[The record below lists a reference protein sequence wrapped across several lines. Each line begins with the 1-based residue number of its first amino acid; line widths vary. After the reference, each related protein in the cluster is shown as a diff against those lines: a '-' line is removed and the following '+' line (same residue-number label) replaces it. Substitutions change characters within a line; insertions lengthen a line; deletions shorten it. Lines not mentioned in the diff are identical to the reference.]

1 MLGNFPRAGSIFL
14 SDHLQEIGSLKAR
27 HRSTLEALG
36 EDPSPDS
43 IFSTPDI
50 AFGGGSKKL
59 HKRLMD
65 ELRGNEARLLK
76 QRAEAMPRDD
86 PRAEAFLCGWQ
97 CPFANRFP
105 LTISS
110 EVRLT
115 SGEFTTALCRKLGL
129 PVPLLLTAV
138 GVPLSNNAN
147 SAKKV
152 GDAHGHAYTAV
163 TGATGDHARTLHDTI
178 LFDL

>member
-1 MLGNFPRAGSIFL
+1 LK
-14 SDHLQEIGSLKAR
+14 EIGSLKTR
-27 HRSTLEALG
+27 YRGTLEALG

-43 IFSTPDI
+43 IFSAPDSG
-50 AFGGGSKKL
+50 FGGGSKKL
-59 HKRLMD
+59 HKKLMD
-65 ELRGNEARLLK
+65 ELRGNEARLLN

-115 SGEFTTALCRKLGL
+115 SGEFTTALCRKMGL

-138 GVPLSNNAN
+138 GVQVKSSQVAN
-147 SAKKV
+147 FQIGTNKCAMQRAQHSKKKERRKRR
-152 GDAHGHAYTAV
+152 AY
-163 TGATGDHARTLHDTI
+163 
-178 LFDL
+178 